1 MSVLRMSRRMVKL
14 SALPAARLL
23 WFLAPACA
31 MRQTL
36 HMASTAVQRAGEH
49 QNSVHNIGAG
59 AGAQDMDLA
68 AWSRLKNSEVGEA
81 ISPRLT
87 KIGAWRP
94 DPQPKFQ
101 VNEVSG
107 LTPGVPAAVVQ
118 GVLSE
123 QECKEL
129 IAGFPSGGQGFMPG
143 QRVAELYRDRK
154 VKSRS
159 LVNDELL
166 ARILQERLREVLPQQ
181 LDGGRLFSVNPNFR
195 FVHYDTGGRH
205 STHIDG
211 REPVMPRWDEAA
223 EGWVQS
229 RLTMQIYL
237 NSHGKD
243 FEGGT
248 ARVDNVHITSL
259 YIYSICVRMSLDT
272 AAPYAPSS
280 FGDGSRKP
288 QVFCSFLI
296 VWYQTTI
303 GWVTWGHPPC
313 KKAVSCSCAG

>member
-1 MSVLRMSRRMVKL
+1 MYRIKPKGGPRRNCLLQVEKHLCEADCCYHWTDQLCQTRLCSIRCFLDQGTADFGRFQFLMSWIARLTGRNRAALRWVR
-14 SALPAARLL
+14 PAA
-23 WFLAPACA
+23 P
-31 MRQTL
+31 
-36 HMASTAVQRAGEH
+36 TAALRRFSVQRAGEH

-59 AGAQDMDLA
+59 PGAQDMDLA

-81 ISPRLT
+81 ISVRLT
-87 KIGAWRP
+87 ELKAWRP
-94 DPQPKFQ
+94 NPQPKFQ
-101 VNEVSG
+101 VQHVPG

-123 QECKEL
+123 KECKEL
-129 IAGFPSGGQGFMPG
+129 IAGFPSGGQGYMPG

-166 ARILQERLREVLPQQ
+166 ARILQERLREVLPSE
-181 LDGGRLFSVNPNFR
+181 LDGGKLLSVNPNFR

-211 REPVMPRWDEAA
+211 REPVMPRWDEVA

-243 FEGGT
+243 FKGGMLGLC
-248 ARVDNVHITSL
+248 RL
-259 YIYSICVRMSLDT
+259 K
-272 AAPYAPSS
+272 
-280 FGDGSRKP
+280 F
-288 QVFCSFLI
+288 
-296 VWYQTTI
+296 
-303 GWVTWGHPPC
+303 
-313 KKAVSCSCAG
+313 AVNY